1 MIARGKVE
9 SKEERQVRNVSI
21 GSNIKALRQSA
32 GISQAKLAEKVYVD
46 PSMIS
51 KIEQDR
57 KIPTLP
63 LAAAIADALECDI
76 KAFME

>member
-1 MIARGKVE
+1 M
-9 SKEERQVRNVSI
+9 SERMSI
-21 GSNIKALRQSA
+21 GSNIKALRQGK